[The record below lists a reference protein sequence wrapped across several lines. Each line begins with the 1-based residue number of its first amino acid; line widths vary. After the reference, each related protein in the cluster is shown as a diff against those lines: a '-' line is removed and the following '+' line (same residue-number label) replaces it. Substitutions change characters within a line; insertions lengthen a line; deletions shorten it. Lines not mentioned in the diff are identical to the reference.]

1 MAFKVSDL
9 IKIARAEIGYREK
22 ATNSQLDDKTANPGS
37 NNFTKYGRDLYAAGY
52 YNGNKNGVA
61 WCDQFYDWCV
71 FQLAGKNKKVA
82 EAIQYQTGDCGAGC
96 KFSAQY
102 YRNAGK
108 FFTSNPQPGDQI
120 FFGKVGSES
129 HTGMVVEV
137 NGSAIKTVEG
147 NSGNMVKELTYSV
160 NSPNIAGYGRPNL
173 NVDVTA
179 TKPTQTT
186 TTKPVQTTPTQTTSG
201 TLVIPKASFVNG
213 AQLNLKGVALYGSSL
228 TSKVANKLTGTYYLW
243 STKAVKGRVRI
254 TNLTKNVGKLFQI
267 TGWISEKDAR
277 VALFK
282 PFKVRVVDPDLNIR
296 VGAGTNYRITG
307 TLKNGTVVTIVDVA
321 GKWGKISDGRGW
333 IYLNKK
339 YVVNN

>member
-1 MAFKVSDL
+1 MAFKASDL
-9 IKIARAEIGYREK
+9 IKIARAEIGYKEK
-22 ATNSQLDDKTANPGS
+22 ASNSQLDSKTANPGS

-71 FQLAGKNKKVA
+71 YQLAGKSKKVA

-108 FFTSNPQPGDQI
+108 FFTSKPQPGDQI
-120 FFGKVGSES
+120 FFGKVGAES

-173 NVDVTA
+173 DVDVA
-179 TKPTQTT
+179 AVVPTQTT
-186 TTKPVQTTPTQTTSG
+186 TTKPAQTTTTQPSNGGLT
-201 TLVIPKASFVNG
+201 IPKATFVNG
-213 AQLNLKGVALYGSSL
+213 AQVNLKDVALYGNSS
-228 TSKVANKLTGTYYLW
+228 TTKVAKRLTGIYYIW
-243 STKAVKGRVRI
+243 STKLANGRVRI
-254 TNLTKNVGKLFQI
+254 TTTAANAGKLLKV
-267 TGWISEKDAR
+267 TGWINAETAKKS
-277 VALFK
+277 LFK
-282 PFKVRVVDPDLNIR
+282 SFKVRVVDPLLNVR
-296 VGAGTNYRITG
+296 SGAGTNYR
-307 TLKNGTVVTIVDVA
+307 VVTTLARGTIVTINA
-321 GKWGKISDGRGW
+321 INGSWGRLADGRGW
-333 IYLNKK
+333 IYLSKQ